1 VDWITDLLSST
12 LANDSGCTL
21 SQHSTAC
28 PLSCQDSYLDSLL
41 ASSRVNSRV
50 SYIERRFV
58 PDLEWVFLISL
69 LCFLFDSTPQTSLE
83 EGRWRE
89 VSQENG
95 IDYQVVKQSPWRGT
109 GFEVAVVERD
119 DSEAIRGVPLI
130 AI

>member
-1 VDWITDLLSST
+1 
-12 LANDSGCTL
+12 
-21 SQHSTAC
+21 
-28 PLSCQDSYLDSLL
+28 
-41 ASSRVNSRV
+41 VNSRV